1 MREALGQPLSEISST
16 VLNKMVTKEVSM
28 DMRKYKNNVTT
39 KRSKSKEAEVV
50 KPQQQPRKDNS
61 ADETVYV
68 NNMRKYLRELDV
80 GTADQVALLK
90 LLVLKCD
97 EADLTFNRLRHV
109 INNG

>member
-16 VLNKMVTKEVSM
+16 VLNKMVSKEVSM
-28 DMRKYKNNVTT
+28 DMRKYKNNATS
-39 KRSKSKEAEVV
+39 KRSKSKEAEVI
-50 KPQQQPRKDNS
+50 KPKQQYKDNS
-61 ADETVYV
+61 VDETVYV
-68 NNMRKYLRELDV
+68 NNMRKYLRDLDV

-97 EADLTFNRLRHV
+97 EADLSYNRLRNV